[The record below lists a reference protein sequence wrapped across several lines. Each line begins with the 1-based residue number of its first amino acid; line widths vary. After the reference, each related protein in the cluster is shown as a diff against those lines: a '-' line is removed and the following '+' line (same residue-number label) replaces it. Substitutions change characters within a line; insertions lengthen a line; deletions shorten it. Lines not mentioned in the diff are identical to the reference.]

1 MVIYTNLQEFCF
13 EIFSYLRFVELLTM
27 FPNGHLSPNDITNFP
42 IPLPPLPIQ
51 KEIAEHITNIRQQA
65 KTLQNEAK
73 AAIEEA
79 KRTVKAMIL
88 G

>member
-1 MVIYTNLQEFCF
+1 MVIYTDLQGFCF
-13 EIFSYLRFVELLTM
+13 GNFSFLRFEELLTM
-27 FPNGHLSPNDITNFP
+27 FHNGHISPNDITNFP

-51 KEIAEHITNIRQQA
+51 KGIADHITNIRQQA

-73 AAIEEA
+73 IAIEEA
-79 KRTVKAMIL
+79 KRTVEAMIL